1 MPRLKSRVD
10 KRDSRLYGVIS
21 EYSHQHHI
29 KRPQLAKACGVSE
42 TTLSKKINNPGC
54 FTLSEIRAICEY
66 LRIPTDERNFI

>member
-10 KRDSRLYGVIS
+10 KRDSRVYGVIS

-54 FTLSEIRAICEY
+54 FTLSEIRAICEF
-66 LRIPTDERNFI
+66 LRIPADERNFI